1 MKISIKVIGPDKTI
15 SGTKDLPAKD
25 HLEAQISYP
34 KIVYKDK
41 TIYNRK
47 IKHKHKNKKEM
58 ENENE

>member
-1 MKISIKVIGPDKTI
+1 MKLKVTVSSSNKTI

-25 HLEAQISYP
+25 HLTAQLKYP
-34 KIVYKDK
+34 KIIQKDK

-47 IKHKHKNKKEM
+47 MKHKHKNKKEM

>member
-1 MKISIKVIGPDKTI
+1 MKLKVTVSSSNKTI

-47 IKHKHKNKKEM
+47 TKHKNKNKKEM